1 MLLGNFPGG
10 LVVKTAFQYRGA
22 GLIPGWVAKTPHA
35 LRPKIQSIESMD
47 SAQDP
52 DLIPGLG
59 RSPREGI
66 AFPLQDSW
74 ASLVAQMVKNP
85 PAMGETWV

>member
-1 MLLGNFPGG
+1 MLLGDFPGG

-22 GLIPGWVAKTPHA
+22 GLIPGWVVKIPHA

-59 RSPREGI
+59 RSPGEGI
-66 AFPLQDSW
+66 AFPLQYSW

-85 PAMGETWV
+85 PAMGEIWI